1 MDNNEKNASMRSELL
16 DRVVNDFT
24 YKAEFSEAQG
34 AQWQMV
40 KNHFDMF
47 RSDVEGLMDRVS
59 ADEQRQSSIREKHWT
74 GYQLALR
81 EVERWCNTAIANDF
95 QTGSPVDMMDSGISV
110 PSYEGPSGGEL
121 ERHKICDTVSQICF
135 DSIVFLV
142 SVLPVGRALSVA
154 VTRMQDVRGWL
165 LDTVN
170 HQYDEVIL

>member
-59 ADEQRQSSIREKHWT
+59 ADEQRQSSIREKTLDW
-74 GYQLALR
+74 
-81 EVERWCNTAIANDF
+81 
-95 QTGSPVDMMDSGISV
+95 
-110 PSYEGPSGGEL
+110 
-121 ERHKICDTVSQICF
+121 
-135 DSIVFLV
+135 
-142 SVLPVGRALSVA
+142 LSVG
-154 VTRMQDVRGWL
+154 TP
-165 LDTVN
+165 
-170 HQYDEVIL
+170 